1 MWDRRSR
8 IRFAAL
14 ALLGQCL
21 GRPADAA
28 PVTIDFESL
37 AELEVVTNQ
46 FAADQVAFGN
56 LIVLEAFST
65 LNEID
70 FPPTSG
76 VHAVTGLAEGPAII
90 DFLLPASLF
99 SVQIITGDDALVQ
112 AFGAGDVLLGS
123 ELVAANLG
131 SPVLVEFLHAGPDIE
146 YVTFASQL
154 TGSAFFLTLDDV
166 VFDREVPVPEAPI
179 PEPSGF
185 LMLATGL
192 IPIWLA
198 IRRRLRA

>member
-1 MWDRRSR
+1 MSVRRRR

-14 ALLGQCL
+14 ALLAASFA
-21 GRPADAA
+21 RPADAA

-46 FAADQVAFGN
+46 FAADQIAFDN

-76 VHAVTGLAEGPAII
+76 VHAVTGLAVGAAII

-99 SVQIITGDDALVQ
+99 SVQIITSDDALVQ

-123 ELVAANLG
+123 EIVAAGLG
-131 SPVLVEFLHAGPDIE
+131 SPVQVDFLHASADIE
-146 YVTFASQL
+146 YVTIASPL
-154 TGSAFFLTLDDV
+154 TGNAFSLTLDDV

-192 IPIWLA
+192 IPVWLA
-198 IRRRLRA
+198 IRRRPRA